1 MNPGPYER
9 YRTILAERRGRILT
23 LTLNRPETK
32 NAADAAMHNELSHIF
47 RDVAKDDGCDVV
59 VLTGAG
65 DAFSSGGDIIGMQRK
80 IADRSLWVETADEAR
95 RLFYS
100 LIELEKPVIARVRG
114 PATGLG
120 ATLVVYADIAIA
132 SDNARIGDPHVKVG
146 LAAGDG
152 GALMWPLLCGFQ
164 KAKELLFTGDIVEAE
179 EAARLGLISRVVPDA
194 ELDAAV
200 YGLAERLAK
209 GALKAIGYTKLAI
222 NQTLKQMAG
231 STFEFGIGLETLSQM
246 TKDHEEA
253 VAAFAEKR
261 KPRFTGR

>member
-1 MNPGPYER
+1 MNPAPYES

-23 LTLNRPETK
+23 LTLNRPETR
-32 NAADAAMHNELSHIF
+32 NAADATMHNELSWIF
-47 RDVAKDDGCDVV
+47 SDVARDADCDVV

-65 DAFSSGGDIIGMQRK
+65 DAFSSGGDILGMRRK
-80 IADRSLWVETADEAR
+80 IADRSLWVETAEEAR
-95 RLFYS
+95 RLFHS
-100 LIELEKPVIARVRG
+100 LISLEKPVIARVRG

-132 SDNARIGDPHVKVG
+132 SENARIGDPHVKVG

-164 KAKELLFTGDIVEAE
+164 KAKELLFTGDLVDAG
-179 EAARLGLISRVVPDA
+179 EAARIGLVSRVVPDA

-200 YGLAERLAK
+200 YGLAERLAA
-209 GALKAIGYTKLAI
+209 GALRAIGYTKLAV
-222 NQTLKQMAG
+222 NQTLKQLAG

-246 TKDHEEA
+246 TKDH
-253 VAAFAEKR
+253 
-261 KPRFTGR
+261 